1 MAGTVAP
8 ACSSLVR
15 EGGVVGG
22 CRQGACM
29 TDSESARMTRILS
42 GLPAAAR
49 ELLLRTDWESLQ
61 HAYGS
66 GEDIPVSLCSLV
78 DEDPEIRS
86 EALAALD
93 MGVLHQ
99 GSLYTVTAPAA
110 LFVAAILDH
119 PMGLAEHEGHFP
131 WDDGPPRSL
140 RAALLV
146 WLGQVAESAAYGE
159 DPVRDR
165 TDWQWEPWHDETRRE
180 HDPDERAALHACRA
194 IRPTLYDAVE
204 PFLSS
209 PDPHVREAALGAATP
224 LLFAPE
230 LTDRVPQAAALL
242 RTRLGLTE
250 GRRERASVA
259 RALSVWGMD
268 TSDLLADSDPAVR
281 VCAALG
287 PTHTDRPRALAA
299 LLDALRDP
307 RTTDGWFPEP
317 LPGLDGWFRF
327 TVLRAALTLAES
339 FEEVAPVAIAMVT
352 AGGTSVTDHERG
364 PILLRAFAGGYDP
377 THPLTPAQRS
387 LLRAFVDIDEAAGCL
402 AGSALWFRA
411 AGLPANREGVAA
423 LL

>member
-1 MAGTVAP
+1 
-8 ACSSLVR
+8 
-15 EGGVVGG
+15 
-22 CRQGACM
+22 
-29 TDSESARMTRILS
+29 MTRILS

-49 ELLLRTDWESLQ
+49 ELLLATDWESLQ

-66 GEDIPVSLCSLV
+66 AEDIPVCLCSLL
-78 DEDPEIRS
+78 DEDPEVRS
-86 EALAALD
+86 VASAALD
-93 MGVLHQ
+93 MDVLHQ

-131 WDDGPPRSL
+131 WDGGPPRNL

-146 WLGQVAESAAYGE
+146 WLGQVAESAAHGE
-159 DPVRDR
+159 DLVRDR

-180 HDPDERAALHACRA
+180 HDPDELAALHACRE
-194 IRPTLYDAVE
+194 IRPALYDAVE

-209 PDPHVREAALGAATP
+209 PDPHVREAALGAAVP
-224 LLFAPE
+224 LLSAPG
-230 LTDRVPQAAALL
+230 LADRVPRAAVLL
-242 RTRLGLTE
+242 RARLGAVA
-250 GRRERASVA
+250 GRRERAGAA
-259 RALSVWGMD
+259 RALGVWGMD
-268 TSDLLADSDPAVR
+268 TSDLLADSDQAVR

-287 PTHTDRPRALAA
+287 PANVDRTRALAV

-327 TVLRAALTLAES
+327 TVLRSALALAET
-339 FEEVAPVAIAMVT
+339 FEEVAPVAVAIVA

-377 THPLTPAQRS
+377 THPFTPAQHD
-387 LLRAFVDIDEAAGCL
+387 LLRAFVDTDRATDGIAGNV
-402 AGSALWFRA
+402 LWFRA
-411 AGLPANREGVAA
+411 AGLPENREGIAA

>member
-1 MAGTVAP
+1 
-8 ACSSLVR
+8 
-15 EGGVVGG
+15 
-22 CRQGACM
+22 M
-29 TDSESARMTRILS
+29 TDVESDRMTRILS
-42 GLPAAAR
+42 RLPAAAR
-49 ELLLRTDWESLQ
+49 ELLVGTDWESLQ

-66 GEDIPVSLCSLV
+66 GEDVAVSLCSLV
-78 DEDPEIRS
+78 DEDPEVRS

-119 PMGLAEHEGHFP
+119 PVGLAEHEGYFP

-165 TDWQWEPWHDETRRE
+165 TDWQWEPRHDETQCE
-180 HDPDERAALHACRA
+180 HDPDNLAALRACRD

-209 PDPHVREAALGAATP
+209 PDPHVREAALGAAVP
-224 LLFAPE
+224 LLLAPA
-230 LTDRVPQAAALL
+230 LTDRVPRAVTLL
-242 RTRLGLTE
+242 RARLGPVA

-259 RALSVWGMD
+259 RALGVWGMD

-287 PTHTDRPRALAA
+287 PAQIDRPRALAV
-299 LLDALRDP
+299 LLDALRAP

-327 TVLRAALTLAES
+327 TVLRSALALAET
-339 FEEVAPVAIAMVT
+339 FEEVAPVVVAIVA

-377 THPLTPAQRS
+377 THPLTPAQRD
-387 LLRAFVDIDEAAGCL
+387 LLRAFVDNDEATGGIAENV
-402 AGSALWFRA
+402 LWFRA
-411 AGLPANREGVAA
+411 AGLPENREGIAA

>member
-1 MAGTVAP
+1 
-8 ACSSLVR
+8 
-15 EGGVVGG
+15 
-22 CRQGACM
+22 M
-29 TDSESARMTRILS
+29 TDAESGRMTRILN

-49 ELLLRTDWESLQ
+49 ELLLETGWGSLQ

-66 GEDIPVSLCSLV
+66 GEDIAVSLCSLV
-78 DEDPEIRS
+78 DEDPEVRS

-93 MGVLHQ
+93 TGVLHQ

-119 PMGLAEHEGHFP
+119 PIGLAEHEGHFP

-159 DPVRDR
+159 DPARDR
-165 TDWQWEPWHDETRRE
+165 TDWLWEPRHETQGA
-180 HDPDERAALHACRA
+180 HGPDELAALRTCRS
-194 IRPTLYDAVE
+194 IRPSLYDAVE
-204 PFLSS
+204 PFLTS
-209 PDPHVREAALGAATP
+209 PDAHVREAALRAAVP
-224 LLFAPE
+224 LLLAPK
-230 LTDRVPQAAALL
+230 LTNRVPRAAPLL
-242 RTRLGLTE
+242 RARLGPVA

-259 RALSVWGMD
+259 RALGVWGMD

-287 PTHTDRPRALAA
+287 PAQVDRPRALAV
-299 LLDALRDP
+299 LLDALRAP
-307 RTTDGWFPEP
+307 QTTDGWFPKP

-327 TVLRAALTLAES
+327 TVLRSALALAET
-339 FEEVAPVAIAMVT
+339 FEEAAQVAVAIVA

-377 THPLTPAQRS
+377 THPLSPAQRD
-387 LLRAFVDIDEAAGCL
+387 LLRAFVDNDEATGGIAGNV
-402 AGSALWFRA
+402 LWFRA
-411 AGLPANREGVAA
+411 AGLPENREGIAA

>member
-1 MAGTVAP
+1 
-8 ACSSLVR
+8 
-15 EGGVVGG
+15 
-22 CRQGACM
+22 M
-29 TDSESARMTRILS
+29 TDSEIARMTRILS

-49 ELLLRTDWESLQ
+49 ELLSGTDWGSLQ

-66 GEDIPVSLCSLV
+66 GEDIPASLCSLV

-119 PMGLAEHEGHFP
+119 PVGLAEHEGHFP
-131 WDDGPPRSL
+131 WDGGPPRTL

-159 DPVRDR
+159 DPLRDR
-165 TDWQWEPWHDETRRE
+165 SNWGWKPWHDETCRE
-180 HDPDERAALHACRA
+180 QDPDGLAALHACRK

-209 PDPHVREAALGAATP
+209 PDPHVREAAVGAAVP
-224 LLFAPE
+224 LLRAPGMA
-230 LTDRVPQAAALL
+230 DRVPRAATLL
-242 RTRLGLTE
+242 RAHLGLVA

-259 RALSVWGMD
+259 RALGVWGAD

-287 PTHTDRPRALAA
+287 PAPINRPRALTV

-307 RTTDGWFPEP
+307 RTTDSWFPEP

-327 TVLRAALTLAES
+327 TVLCSALALAEN
-339 FEEVAPVAIAMVT
+339 FEEVEPVMLTIVA
-352 AGGTSVTDHERG
+352 AGGTSLTDHERG
-364 PILLRAFAGGYDP
+364 PILLKAFAGGYDP
-377 THPLTPAQRS
+377 TDPLTPAQRN
-387 LLRAFVDIDEAAGCL
+387 LLRAFVDTDEVTG
-402 AGSALWFRA
+402 GIGGNRLWFRT
-411 AGLPANREGVAA
+411 AGLPEDLEGIAA

>member
-1 MAGTVAP
+1 
-8 ACSSLVR
+8 
-15 EGGVVGG
+15 
-22 CRQGACM
+22 M
-29 TDSESARMTRILS
+29 TDSESACMTRILS

-49 ELLLRTDWESLQ
+49 ELLLGTAWESLQ

-78 DEDPEIRS
+78 DEDPEVRS

-110 LFVAAILDH
+110 LFVAAVLDH
-119 PMGLAEHEGHFP
+119 PVGLAEHEGHFP

-140 RAALLV
+140 RAALLG

-165 TDWQWEPWHDETRRE
+165 TDWQWAPWHDATRRE
-180 HDPDERAALHACRA
+180 HDPDELAALHACRE

-209 PDPHVREAALGAATP
+209 PDPHVREASLGAAVP
-224 LLFAPE
+224 LLSAPG
-230 LTDRVPQAAALL
+230 LADRVPRAATLL
-242 RTRLGLTE
+242 RARLGSAA

-259 RALSVWGMD
+259 RALGVWRMD

-287 PTHTDRPRALAA
+287 PAPVDRPRALAV

-307 RTTDGWFPEP
+307 RTTDSWFPEP

-327 TVLRAALTLAES
+327 TVLRSALDLAET
-339 FEEVAPVAIAMVT
+339 FEEVAPVAVAIVT
-352 AGGTSVTDHERG
+352 ADGTSVTDHERG

-377 THPLTPAQRS
+377 THPLAAAQRD
-387 LLRAFVDIDEAAGCL
+387 LLRAFVDNDEATG
-402 AGSALWFRA
+402 GISGNVLWFRA
-411 AGLPANREGVAA
+411 AGLPENREGIAA

>member
-1 MAGTVAP
+1 
-8 ACSSLVR
+8 
-15 EGGVVGG
+15 
-22 CRQGACM
+22 M
-29 TDSESARMTRILS
+29 TDDESARVTRILN

-49 ELLLRTDWESLQ
+49 QLLVGTDWESLQ

-78 DEDPEIRS
+78 DEDPEVRS

-159 DPVRDR
+159 DPVRAR
-165 TDWQWEPWHDETRRE
+165 TDWQWTPWHDEMRRE
-180 HDPDERAALHACRA
+180 HDPAEFAALRACRD

-209 PDPHVREAALGAATP
+209 PDPHVREAALGAAVP
-224 LLFAPE
+224 LLLAPG
-230 LTDRVPQAAALL
+230 LADRVPGAA
-242 RTRLGLTE
+242 TRLRARLGPGD
-250 GRRERASVA
+250 GRRERAGVA
-259 RALSVWGMD
+259 RALSLWGTD

-287 PTHTDRPRALAA
+287 PTPVDRPRALAV
-299 LLDALRDP
+299 LLEALRDP

-317 LPGLDGWFRF
+317 LSGLDGWFRF
-327 TVLRAALTLAES
+327 TVLCSALALADT
-339 FEEVAPVAIAMVT
+339 FEEVAQAVLAIVA
-352 AGGTSVTDHERG
+352 AGGASVTDHERG

-377 THPLTPAQRS
+377 TRPLTPAQRD
-387 LLRAFVDIDEAAGCL
+387 LLRAFADSDEATG
-402 AGSALWFRA
+402 GIGGNVLWFRA
-411 AGLPANREGVAA
+411 AGLPENREGIAA

>member
-1 MAGTVAP
+1 
-8 ACSSLVR
+8 
-15 EGGVVGG
+15 
-22 CRQGACM
+22 M
-29 TDSESARMTRILS
+29 TDVESGRMTRILS

-49 ELLLRTDWESLQ
+49 ELVLRTDWEALQ

-66 GEDIPVSLCSLV
+66 GEDIPVSLCSLMA
-78 DEDPEIRS
+78 DDPEVRS

-119 PMGLAEHEGHFP
+119 PVGLAYHEGHFP
-131 WDDGPPRSL
+131 WDDGPPRSM

-146 WLGQVAESAAYGE
+146 WLGQVAESAAWGE

-165 TDWQWEPWHDETRRE
+165 TDWQWEPWHDATRRE
-180 HDPDERAALHACRA
+180 HDPDKLAALRACRD

-209 PDPHVREAALGAATP
+209 PDPDVREAALGAAVP

-230 LTDRVPQAAALL
+230 LSDRVPRAATLL
-242 RTRLGLTE
+242 RARLGPE
-250 GRRERASVA
+250 AGRRERASVA
-259 RALSVWGMD
+259 RALGVWGTD
-268 TSDLLADSDPAVR
+268 TSDLLADADPAVR
-281 VCAALG
+281 VCAALA
-287 PTHTDRPRALAA
+287 PAHIDRPRALAI
-299 LLDALRDP
+299 LLDALRAP

-327 TVLRAALTLAES
+327 TVLRSALALAET
-339 FEEVAPVAIAMVT
+339 FEEVAPVAVAIVA
-352 AGGTSVTDHERG
+352 AGGTAVTDHERG
-364 PILLRAFAGGYDP
+364 PILFRAFAGGYDP
-377 THPLTPAQRS
+377 THPLTPAQRV
-387 LLRAFVDIDEAAGCL
+387 LLRAFVDNDEATGGIAGNV
-402 AGSALWFRA
+402 LWFRA
-411 AGLPANREGVAA
+411 AGLPENREGIAA

>member
-1 MAGTVAP
+1 M
-8 ACSSLVR
+8 
-15 EGGVVGG
+15 
-22 CRQGACM
+22 
-29 TDSESARMTRILS
+29 
-42 GLPAAAR
+42 
-49 ELLLRTDWESLQ
+49 
-61 HAYGS
+61 
-66 GEDIPVSLCSLV
+66 
-78 DEDPEIRS
+78 
-86 EALAALD
+86 AALD

-119 PMGLAEHEGHFP
+119 PVGLAEHEEHFP

-140 RAALLV
+140 LA
-146 WLGQVAESAAYGE
+146 WLGQVAESAAHGE

-165 TDWQWEPWHDETRRE
+165 TDWQWAPWHDEGRRE
-180 HDPDERAALHACRA
+180 HDPDERAALHACRE

-209 PDPHVREAALGAATP
+209 LDTHVREVALGAAVP
-224 LLFAPE
+224 LLSAPE
-230 LTDRVPQAAALL
+230 LADRVPRAAKLVRAQ
-242 RTRLGLTE
+242 LGPAA

-259 RALSVWGMD
+259 RALGSWGTD

-281 VCAALG
+281 VCAALR
-287 PTHTDRPRALAA
+287 PAPADRPRALAV

-307 RTTDGWFPEP
+307 RRTDGWFPEP

-327 TVLRAALTLAES
+327 TVLRAALALAET
-339 FEEVAPVAIAMVT
+339 FEEVAPVTIAMVT
-352 AGGTSVTDHERG
+352 ADGTSVTEHERG

-387 LLRAFVDIDEAAGCL
+387 LLGAFVDTDEATGGIAGNV
-402 AGSALWFRA
+402 LWFRA
-411 AGLPANREGVAA
+411 AGLPENREGITA

>member
-1 MAGTVAP
+1 
-8 ACSSLVR
+8 
-15 EGGVVGG
+15 
-22 CRQGACM
+22 M
-29 TDSESARMTRILS
+29 TDGESARMTRILN

-49 ELLLRTDWESLQ
+49 DLLSGTDWESLQ

-78 DEDPEIRS
+78 DEDPEVRS

-119 PMGLAEHEGHFP
+119 PVGLAEHEGHFP

-140 RAALLV
+140 RAALLA
-146 WLGQVAESAAYGE
+146 WLGQVAESAAHGE

-165 TDWQWEPWHDETRRE
+165 TDWQWAPWHDEGRGE
-180 HDPDERAALHACRA
+180 HDPEELAALHACRE

-209 PDPHVREAALGAATP
+209 PDTHVREVALGAAVP
-224 LLFAPE
+224 LLSAPE
-230 LTDRVPQAAALL
+230 LADRVPRAAKLL
-242 RTRLGLTE
+242 LAQLSPAA

-259 RALSVWGMD
+259 RALGSWGMD

-281 VCAALG
+281 VCAALR
-287 PTHTDRPRALAA
+287 PAHADRPRALAV

-307 RTTDGWFPEP
+307 RTTDGWFPKP

-327 TVLRAALTLAES
+327 TVLRAALALAET
-339 FEEVAPVAIAMVT
+339 FEEVAPVAIAIVT
-352 AGGTSVTDHERG
+352 AGGTSVAEHERG

-377 THPLTPAQRS
+377 THPLTPAQHS
-387 LLRAFVDIDEAAGCL
+387 LLRAFVDTDEATGGIAGNV
-402 AGSALWFRA
+402 LWFRA
-411 AGLPANREGVAA
+411 AGLPENREGIAA

>member
-1 MAGTVAP
+1 
-8 ACSSLVR
+8 
-15 EGGVVGG
+15 
-22 CRQGACM
+22 M
-29 TDSESARMTRILS
+29 TESESARLTRILS
-42 GLPAAAR
+42 GLPTAAR
-49 ELLLRTDWESLQ
+49 ELLLGTDWESLQ

-66 GEDIPVSLCSLV
+66 GEDIPLSLCSLV
-78 DEDPEIRS
+78 DEDPEVRS

-99 GSLYTVTAPAA
+99 GSLYSVTAPAA

-119 PMGLAEHEGHFP
+119 PVSLTEHEGHFP
-131 WDDGPPRSL
+131 CDDGPPRSL

-165 TDWQWEPWHDETRRE
+165 TNWQWEPWHDETRRE
-180 HDPDERAALHACRA
+180 YAPDELAALYACRET
-194 IRPTLYDAVE
+194 RPTLYDAVE

-209 PDPHVREAALGAATP
+209 PDAHVREAALGAALP
-224 LLFAPE
+224 LLLAPE
-230 LTDRVPQAAALL
+230 LADRVPWAVTLL
-242 RTRLGLTE
+242 RARLGPAA
-250 GRRERASVA
+250 GRGERASVA
-259 RALSVWGMD
+259 RALGVWRID
-268 TSDLLADSDPAVR
+268 TSDLLDDPDPAVR

-287 PTHTDRPRALAA
+287 PAHVDRPRALGV

-327 TVLRAALTLAES
+327 TVLRSALALAET
-339 FEEVAPVAIAMVT
+339 FEEVAPVAVAIVA

-364 PILLRAFAGGYDP
+364 PILLRAFPGGYDP
-377 THPLTPAQRS
+377 THPLTAAQRA
-387 LLRAFVDIDEAAGCL
+387 LLRAFVDTDETTGSIAGNW
-402 AGSALWFRA
+402 LWFRT
-411 AGLPANREGVAA
+411 AGLPENREGIAA

>member
-1 MAGTVAP
+1 
-8 ACSSLVR
+8 
-15 EGGVVGG
+15 
-22 CRQGACM
+22 M
-29 TDSESARMTRILS
+29 TDSEIARMARILG

-49 ELLLRTDWESLQ
+49 ELLLGTDWGSLQ

-66 GEDIPVSLCSLV
+66 GEDIPVSLCSLM
-78 DEDPEIRS
+78 DEDPEVRS
-86 EALAALD
+86 EAFAALD

-119 PMGLAEHEGHFP
+119 PVGLAEHEGHFP

-159 DPVRDR
+159 DPARDR
-165 TDWQWEPWHDETRRE
+165 SHWEWKPWHDDTRRE
-180 HDPDERAALHACRA
+180 QDPDELAALHACRE

-209 PDPHVREAALGAATP
+209 PDPHVREAALGAAVP
-224 LLFAPE
+224 LLRAPG
-230 LTDRVPQAAALL
+230 LTDRVPRAATLL
-242 RTRLGLTE
+242 RAHLGPVA

-259 RALSVWGMD
+259 RALGEWGAD
-268 TSDLLADSDPAVR
+268 TSDLLSDADPAVR

-287 PTHTDRPRALAA
+287 PTPFDRPRALAV

-307 RTTDGWFPEP
+307 RTTDSWFPEP

-327 TVLRAALTLAES
+327 TVLCSALALAENI
-339 FEEVAPVAIAMVT
+339 EEVEPVMITIVA

-364 PILLRAFAGGYDP
+364 PILLKAFAGGYDP
-377 THPLTPAQRS
+377 THPLTPAQRN
-387 LLRAFVDIDEAAGCL
+387 LLRAFVDTDKVTSGIG
-402 AGSALWFRA
+402 GNRLWFRT
-411 AGLPANREGVAA
+411 AGLPEDQEGIAA

>member
-1 MAGTVAP
+1 
-8 ACSSLVR
+8 
-15 EGGVVGG
+15 
-22 CRQGACM
+22 M
-29 TDSESARMTRILS
+29 TDGESARMTRILS

-49 ELLLRTDWESLQ
+49 ELLLGTDWESLR

-66 GEDIPVSLCSLV
+66 AEDIPVSLCSLV
-78 DEDPEIRS
+78 DGDAEVRS

-99 GSLYTVTAPAA
+99 GSPYTVTAPVA

-131 WDDGPPRSL
+131 WDGGPPRSL

-159 DPVRDR
+159 DLVRDR
-165 TDWQWEPWHDETRRE
+165 TDWQWAPWHDETRRE
-180 HDPDERAALHACRA
+180 QDPEELAALHACREV
-194 IRPTLYDAVE
+194 RPTLYNAVE

-209 PDPHVREAALGAATP
+209 PDAHVREAARGAAVP
-224 LLFAPE
+224 LLSAPG
-230 LTDRVPQAAALL
+230 LADRVPRAAALL
-242 RTRLGLTE
+242 RARLGAGA
-250 GRRERASVA
+250 GRRERAGVA
-259 RALSVWGMD
+259 RALSMWGMD

-287 PTHTDRPRALAA
+287 PAGIDRPRALAV

-307 RTTDGWFPEP
+307 RTTDGWFLEP

-327 TVLRAALTLAES
+327 TVLRSALALAES
-339 FEEVAPVAIAMVT
+339 FEEVAPVAVAIVA
-352 AGGTSVTDHERG
+352 AGGMSVTDHERG
-364 PILLRAFAGGYDP
+364 PILLRAFHGGYDP
-377 THPLTPAQRS
+377 THPLTPAQRD
-387 LLRAFVDIDEAAGCL
+387 LLRTFVDTDEVTGGIAGN
-402 AGSALWFRA
+402 GLWFRA
-411 AGLPANREGVAA
+411 AGLPEDREGIKA